1 MISLER
7 DKMTA
12 LWLND
17 SLTSTF
23 YETISNCIPGIKSH
37 EITTLLF
44 GDPKVIINLTGGYRL
59 KLGDR

>member
-1 MISLER
+1 MIILER

-17 SLTSTF
+17 SLTSIF
-23 YETISNCIPGIKSH
+23 YETISNCIPG
-37 EITTLLF
+37 TTQLF